1 MEVSG
6 ILGGSLSSIRRDKMG
21 VDVRERE
28 GNEGKAGK
36 MNGKK
41 MVLFV
46 LLTGRKN
53 SREKDIEIEGEI
65 RKLYFEYLVR

>member
-21 VDVRERE
+21 VGVRERE

-36 MNGKK
+36 MNGKNGS
-41 MVLFV
+41 LFF
-46 LLTGRKN
+46 TNRQKN
-53 SREKDIEIEGEI
+53 FCREKDIDRDRRGNPET
-65 RKLYFEYLVR
+65 LF